1 MHWAKTVPIA
11 FRMDDRTWAR
21 HANPCSVWTRVAILP
36 LLALAIWSRV
46 WIGWWALVPV
56 IGLMVWTWINP
67 RAFPPPRSTNAWAS
81 KAVLGERVWLN
92 RHSVPIPEHHR
103 RAANIL
109 TMISA
114 SGFVPLA
121 WGLIALAF
129 WPTIFGVALTA
140 LGKLWFVDRMV
151 WLYED
156 MKDARPEYQ
165 AWLY

>member
-1 MHWAKTVPIA
+1 VKNISAL
-11 FRMDDRTWAR
+11 FGMDDRTWAR
-21 HANPCSVWTRVAILP
+21 HANPWSVWTRVAILP

-46 WIGWWALVPV
+46 WIGWWVLVPV
-56 IGLMVWTWINP
+56 IGLAVWTWINP
-67 RAFPPPRSTNAWAS
+67 RAFPPPLSTNSWAS

-92 RHSVPIPEHHR
+92 RRSVPIPEHHR

-114 SGFVPLA
+114 SGLLPLA
-121 WGLIALAF
+121 WGLTAVAF
-129 WPTIFGVALTA
+129 WPTIFGVVLTA

-156 MKDARPEYQ
+156 MKDVRPEYR

>member
-1 MHWAKTVPIA
+1 
-11 FRMDDRTWAR
+11 MDDSTWAR
-21 HANPCSVWTRVAILP
+21 HANPWSVWTRVAIFP
-36 LLALAIWSRV
+36 LLALTIWSRV

-56 IGLMVWTWINP
+56 IGLIVWTWINP
-67 RAFPPPRSTNAWAS
+67 RAFPPPHSTISWAS

-92 RHSVPIPEHHR
+92 QHSVPIPEHHR

-114 SGFVPLA
+114 SGIVPLA
-121 WGLIALAF
+121 WGLTTLEF

-140 LGKLWFVDRMV
+140 IGKLWFVDRIV

-156 MKDARPEYQ
+156 MKDARPEYRE
-165 AWLY
+165 WLY